1 MINYD
6 TSYASFIVCI
16 GFMQEAD
23 KALWDNNNYR
33 LAIEKWNREHQ
44 KHELLPNPHHRWRWF
59 YWMQHCLVLLAGG
72 NMSPLWITFRA
83 KE

>member
-1 MINYD
+1 MQTAMINYD

-44 KHELLPNPHHRWRWF
+44 K
-59 YWMQHCLVLLAGG
+59 
-72 NMSPLWITFRA
+72 T
-83 KE
+83 